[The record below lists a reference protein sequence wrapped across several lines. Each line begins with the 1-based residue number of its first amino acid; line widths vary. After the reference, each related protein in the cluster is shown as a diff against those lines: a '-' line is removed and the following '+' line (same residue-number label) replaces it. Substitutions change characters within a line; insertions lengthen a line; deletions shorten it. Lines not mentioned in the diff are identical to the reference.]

1 MPRHSSTNNS
11 WRHRPSALLL
21 PALAGAVTAG
31 AVSLVP
37 SVARASPADYRQGF
51 GVGRQQGYKDGYS
64 DGYKET
70 YKASYYEG
78 LKDGSR
84 YYSSGIYDYRRG
96 YTAGYRIGYTT
107 GYERGKGAG
116 GRDGYTDGFSDGGSL
131 RLNCASR
138 CATAPPKGLVEAHSG
153 PSEGVGAPHGRLTS
167 PAV

>member
-1 MPRHSSTNNS
+1 MLRHSSTNNS
-11 WRHRPSALLL
+11 WRHCLLSALLL

-64 DGYKET
+64 DGYKKT

-116 GRDGYTDGFSDGGSL
+116 GRDGYTDGFSADGGSL
-131 RLNCASR
+131 RLKLRKQMRDC
-138 CATAPPKGLVEAHSG
+138 TAKG
-153 PSEGVGAPHGRLTS
+153 TC
-167 PAV
+167 